1 MSMEH
6 IVKIKK
12 KINDAYKVKMPRRSS
27 EKIGSFNF

>member
-1 MSMEH
+1 MEH

-12 KINDAYKVKMPRRSS
+12 KSTNDAYKVKMPRRSS